1 MLNANALFFNINFKT
16 YKIFI
21 DLNVK
26 YVIINKIIKILF

>member
-1 MLNANALFFNINFKT
+1 MLNANALFFNINFKK

-21 DLNVK
+21 DLNLK